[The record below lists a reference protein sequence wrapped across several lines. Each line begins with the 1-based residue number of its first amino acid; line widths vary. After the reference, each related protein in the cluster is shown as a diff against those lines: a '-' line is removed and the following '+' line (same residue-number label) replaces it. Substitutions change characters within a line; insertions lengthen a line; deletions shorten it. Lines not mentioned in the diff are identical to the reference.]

1 MWIDFMNQVLE
12 GNNFA
17 SSSQVIAAPDEETT
31 KDSMPIS
38 RRVIVPGKFE
48 KDIKALRAFVGE
60 SAFIPGA
67 ILNFTLQELLTICY
81 RKRRKIDAFK
91 ALVRYLNTE
100 FNIKLNIKSQKT
112 KKL

>member
-12 GNNFA
+12 GNSF
-17 SSSQVIAAPDEETT
+17 SSSHQVIAVPDEMT
-31 KDSMPIS
+31 KDSKTIS
-38 RRVIVPGKFE
+38 RKVIVPEKFQN
-48 KDIKALRAFVGE
+48 DIKALREFIGE

-81 RKRRKIDAFK
+81 RDRRKIDAFK

-112 KKL
+112 KNHE

>member
-1 MWIDFMNQVLE
+1 MNQVLE
-12 GNNFA
+12 GNNF
-17 SSSQVIAAPDEETT
+17 SSTRQVIAAPDEETT

-38 RRVIVPGKFE
+38 RRIIVPERFQN
-48 KDIKALRAFVGE
+48 DIKVLRAFIGE

-81 RKRRKIDAFK
+81 RERRKIDAFK
-91 ALVRYLNTE
+91 ALVRYLDTE

-112 KKL
+112 KKS